1 MNEQKMGPREMR
13 AEIIRLHH
21 ENLMPTLERFAGSDC
36 GNASRVSGE
45 NSLSTSVQKEGVIV
59 RCLFKAHIESNPIL
73 RVLACPQQKC
83 DVLAFPHQCLQ

>member
-1 MNEQKMGPREMR
+1 LSGLLEVIVETR
-13 AEIIRLHH
+13 AEYREKI
-21 ENLMPTLERFAGSDC
+21 
-36 GNASRVSGE
+36 
-45 NSLSTSVQKEGVIV
+45 LSARSVQKEGVIV